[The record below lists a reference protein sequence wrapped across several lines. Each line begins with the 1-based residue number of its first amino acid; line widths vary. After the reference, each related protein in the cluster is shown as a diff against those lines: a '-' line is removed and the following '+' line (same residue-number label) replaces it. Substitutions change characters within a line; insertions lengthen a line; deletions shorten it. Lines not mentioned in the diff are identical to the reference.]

1 MQFSI
6 SFNQSHKSSLSH
18 NNREHTSGNKDIDPD
33 RSHLNIYW
41 VKEDIRDVYKE
52 LFQEAVDSYNEKQSR
67 KDRRI
72 EDYYEKIHKDSKTH
86 EQRELV
92 VAIGEGKDPEEFR
105 NGKREALIKYAEE
118 YQERNPNLRVYNMVL
133 HDDEANPHLHI
144 NYVPHFESKRGLS
157 KRVGMDKALQQQG
170 VEGKGTELIGKWR
183 AIETGRIE
191 ALAKEYIPEFERA
204 NVGSHKYMKVQEYK
218 EYAED
223 LNRVRSEVENQK
235 ADLEAIEDVKE
246 VEKAKLSELEKRKGE
261 LLDEIKEANF
271 ELKGLQRDLSR
282 TQSEIE
288 AGKIEL
294 QQSTE
299 NLDKLKTEVSKIE
312 VPLVEL
318 ESIKPKKIFN
328 QVTVHQDEY
337 EMLTSMA
344 KKSLV
349 ESKTAVELER
359 DNHNLRKQITEHQ
372 KVQADQLRRIN
383 VLSEQKE
390 SHREESLRLKK
401 ENQKLTQERNVF
413 KKLYELVKD
422 WMKSKGLNIDFE
434 KFEKR
439 VEREEKQKDLQ
450 LEREQ

>member
-1 MQFSI
+1 M
-6 SFNQSHKSSLSH
+6 
-18 NNREHTSGNKDIDPD
+18 
-33 RSHLNIYW
+33 
-41 VKEDIRDVYKE
+41 
-52 LFQEAVDSYNEKQSR
+52 
-67 KDRRI
+67 
-72 EDYYEKIHKDSKTH
+72 
-86 EQRELV
+86 
-92 VAIGEGKDPEEFR
+92 
-105 NGKREALIKYAEE
+105 
-118 YQERNPNLRVYNMVL
+118 
-133 HDDEANPHLHI
+133 
-144 NYVPHFESKRGLS
+144 
-157 KRVGMDKALQQQG
+157 
-170 VEGKGTELIGKWR
+170 
-183 AIETGRIE
+183 
-191 ALAKEYIPEFERA
+191 
-204 NVGSHKYMKVQEYK
+204 
-218 EYAED
+218 
-223 LNRVRSEVENQK
+223 
-235 ADLEAIEDVKE
+235 
-246 VEKAKLSELEKRKGE
+246 
-261 LLDEIKEANF
+261 
-271 ELKGLQRDLSR
+271 
-282 TQSEIE
+282 
-288 AGKIEL
+288 
-294 QQSTE
+294 
-299 NLDKLKTEVSKIE
+299 KTEVSKIE